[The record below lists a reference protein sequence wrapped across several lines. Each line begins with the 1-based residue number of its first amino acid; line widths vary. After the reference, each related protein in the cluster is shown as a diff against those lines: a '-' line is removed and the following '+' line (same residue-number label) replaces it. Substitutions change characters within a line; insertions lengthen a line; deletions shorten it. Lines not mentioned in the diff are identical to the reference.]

1 MDRNPKAKTLK
12 NLANYLEKKANL
24 KQDVFDNT
32 KSAFDLI
39 RQESMYLLKE
49 LRNNMLNKKRVVPLE
64 IIEHTEFEFEIK
76 FAGDILAFFMH
87 TNAFMLPPFHP
98 ALKNSYAK
106 ENKENAFVG
115 IINIFN
121 FLADSFKYN
130 RYDDLGYLIGRI
142 YVNKDN
148 HFYVEGRPE
157 IQNIP
162 IQFEY
167 QKISSKEMRNVLI
180 NSILSTIDFDLMS
193 PPLEGLE
200 PIAVRMY
207 LEALESYPLKTSKLV
222 GFRGNNFNK

>member
-12 NLANYLEKKANL
+12 NLANYIEKKANL
-24 KQDVFDNT
+24 KQEVYYNT

-39 RQESMYLLKE
+39 KQESMYLFKE
-49 LRNNMLNKKRVVPLE
+49 LRNNMLNKKRIIPLE

-87 TNAFMLPPFHP
+87 TNAFMLPPYHQ
-98 ALKNSYAK
+98 ALKNNYAK
-106 ENKENAFVG
+106 ENKDNTFVG

-121 FLADSFKYN
+121 FLSDSFKYN

-142 YVNKDN
+142 YINKDN
-148 HFYVEGRPE
+148 HFFVEGRPE

-167 QKISSKEMRNVLI
+167 QKISSKEMRNILI
-180 NSILSTIDFDLMS
+180 NCILSTLDFDLMAQ
-193 PPLEGLE
+193 PLVGLE
-200 PIAVRMY
+200 PIPVGIY
-207 LEALESYPLKTSKLV
+207 LNALESYPLKTSKLV
-222 GFRGNNFNK
+222 GFKVNSYNK